1 MHDYTDKLNA
11 KSANERL
18 SALAELIRAEHA
30 GTIPTPK
37 SAGFVNNHIHTI
49 YSFSPYS
56 PTSAVWKA
64 RAAGLETAGIMDH
77 DSVGGLGEFV
87 AASSVTGLPVTCGF
101 EIRVRLTGTP
111 FSESRVNN
119 PDQKGISYLAAHGI
133 PRNKVEQCETF
144 LAPFRAARNIRNR
157 KMTDN
162 LNELLAPAGIVLD
175 FDRDVLPLSQ
185 SAQGGSVTE
194 RHLLY
199 AVSQK
204 MIAALGK
211 GPAVNAFLKD
221 KLGIVSG
228 AKLEGYLADPT
239 NEYYE
244 YDLLGVL
251 KGHMVE
257 KFYVDATDECP
268 PIAAFVAFVKSIGAI
283 AAYAYLGDVGDS
295 VTGDKKTQKF
305 EDDYLDELFDY
316 LASAGFD
323 AVTYM
328 PSRNTLP
335 QLERLMALC
344 ERYNFFQISGEDIN
358 TPRQSFICPALARPE
373 FTHLM
378 TATWA
383 LIGHEL
389 EATRSFSAGMFSPE
403 TVAQYPKISDRV
415 KAFAALGHS
424 LSAKR
429 P

>member
-1 MHDYTDKLNA
+1 MHDFTDKLNA
-11 KSANERL
+11 KSAGERL
-18 SALAELIRAEHA
+18 SALAELIRAEHN
-30 GTIPTPK
+30 GTLPTPK
-37 SAGFVNNHIHTI
+37 SAGFVNNHIHTT

-101 EIRVRLTGTP
+101 EIRVSLAGTP
-111 FSESRVNN
+111 FSASRVNN
-119 PDQKGISYLAAHGI
+119 PDQKGVAYLAAHGI
-133 PRNKVEQCETF
+133 PRNKVQECEAF
-144 LAPFRAARNIRNR
+144 LAPYRAARNVRNR

-162 LNELLAPAGIVLD
+162 LNVILKPAGIVLD
-175 FDRDVLPLSQ
+175 FDRDVVPLSQ

-221 KLGIVSG
+221 KLGISPG

-268 PIAAFVAFVKSIGAI
+268 PIADFVAFVKSIGAI

-305 EDDYLDELFDY
+305 EDDYLDELFAY

-373 FTHLM
+373 FAHLM

-389 EATRSFSAGMFSPE
+389 EATRSFSAGMFSSE
-403 TVAQYPKISDRV
+403 SIARYPNIADRV

-424 LSAKR
+424 LSEKR
-429 P
+429 S